1 MKNLTK
7 IVALL
12 LAAVMMLALC
22 ACGQQTAPA
31 PSGGSDAPAATAAP
45 RVEKKFM
52 TIAAPP
58 STSALYTYFVA
69 IGKAIQDTY
78 PEYNL
83 TVSESQGIA
92 DIINKISNGDAI
104 IGNSTTAADYELY
117 FGTGSYADK
126 QNQDAR
132 VLWYYDVTPIQIA
145 VAVDTGIQDIYE
157 LEGQKFNPG
166 ATGGATA
173 QAVTNAFAVL
183 GLQPAYFEATQGDA
197 ADAYGD
203 RQIVGTTKQ
212 GSAPDSFVL
221 QLNTARDVRLLSF
234 TDEDLAKIAEQYPYL
249 TPTVIPANTYDFAD
263 YDVKTF
269 QVVGSVQTTTEL
281 PQEDGYKFI
290 KAVFEGSGY
299 DSVVAA
305 YPATGKYDLVDLLL
319 SSACSKLH
327 AGTVQYLTELGVEV
341 PANLIPDEYVP
352 VA

>member
-1 MKNLTK
+1 MKSSKRL
-7 IVALL
+7 VALI
-12 LAAVMMLALC
+12 LAAILMLALC
-22 ACGQQTAPA
+22 ACGQQAAPA
-31 PSGGSDAPAATAAP
+31 PSGGSDAPAAPAK
-45 RVEKKFM
+45 VETKYM

-69 IGKAIQDTY
+69 IGKAIQETY

-145 VAVDTGIQDIYE
+145 VAVDTGITDIYE

-183 GLQPAYFEATQGDA
+183 GIQPAYFEATQGDA

-221 QLNTARDVRLLSF
+221 QLNTARDVQLLSF
-234 TDEDLAKIAEQYPYL
+234 TEEDLAKIAEQYPYL
-249 TPTVIPANTYDFAD
+249 TPTVIPANTYDFAA
-263 YDVKTF
+263 YDVRTF

-281 PQEDGYKFI
+281 SQEDGYKFI

-299 DSVVAA
+299 DTVVAA

-327 AGTVQYLTELGVEV
+327 SGTVQYLTELGVEV
-341 PANLIPDEYVP
+341 PEALIPAEYVP
-352 VA
+352 VG